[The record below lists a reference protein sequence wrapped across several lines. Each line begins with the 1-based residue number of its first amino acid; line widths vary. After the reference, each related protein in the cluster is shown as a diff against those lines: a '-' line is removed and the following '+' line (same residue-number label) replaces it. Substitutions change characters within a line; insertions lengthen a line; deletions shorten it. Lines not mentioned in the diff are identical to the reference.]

1 MPPRSAARL
10 ERILELAVR
19 GLSNAAIAAELEVS
33 EATISRALSTSEGR
47 ALGQGAQL
55 ASLADWA
62 SLTDAE
68 RAVAR
73 LALEG
78 HTNVAIAGQRGSSP
92 RTVANQLASAYQ
104 KLGVSS
110 RRQLLAA
117 VLRAARK
124 N

>member
-1 MPPRSAARL
+1 M
-10 ERILELAVR
+10 
-19 GLSNAAIAAELEVS
+19 S